1 MRAGPLSQEEQ
12 EARRDGLG
20 SSDAAIV
27 LGLSKWKKPIDLWME
42 KLGLVEIEPS
52 ETAPQ
57 RWGKLLEREII
68 SEWEERNGIRV
79 RRAKAIGR
87 LRHPEIPFLTASP
100 DGWAKRRGIVV
111 EAKTSRSS
119 AGWGD
124 PGTDEIPLHYRPQ
137 AIHLSIVTGAPVVAV
152 PVLIGGSDY
161 REYVLEPTDAQK
173 EALVEALVE
182 FWRLVET
189 KTPPDEI
196 STEYVRAIFPEDDGS
211 AKVATPQDVELVQD
225 YRRIRTVREGAEAQE
240 KELAAVVQNAIGEH
254 TKLVG
259 PGFRISFAKTKDVER
274 TDWKLVATD
283 YGRLLER
290 ILADLRA
297 ELEAGGKTPTVDPD
311 EIDLEAL
318 RSIHT
323 ETRAGSRVFRPT
335 FFDAAEGEN
344 GNG

>member
-1 MRAGPLSQEEQ
+1 MRAGPLSQEEL
-12 EARRDGLG
+12 ESRRDGIG
-20 SSDAAIV
+20 SSEAAIV
-27 LGLSKWKKPIDLWME
+27 LGLSRWKKPIDLWME
-42 KLGLVEIEPS
+42 KVGLVELEDV
-52 ETAPQ
+52 EDAPK
-57 RWGKLLEREII
+57 RWGKLLEREIVA
-68 SEWEERNGIRV
+68 EWEERNGIRV

-87 LRHPEIPFLTASP
+87 LRHPELPFLTASP

-119 AGWGD
+119 SGWGD
-124 PGTDEIPLHYRPQ
+124 PGTDEIPMHYRPQ
-137 AIHLSIVTGAPVVAV
+137 AVHLSIVTGSPVVAV
-152 PVLIGGSDY
+152 PVLIAGSDY

-211 AKVATPQDVELVQD
+211 EKVATPQDVELVQD
-225 YRRIRTVREGAEAQE
+225 YRRVRTVRESAEAQE
-240 KELAAVVQNAIGEH
+240 KELAAIVQNAIGEH

-274 TDWKLVATD
+274 TDWKLVAAD
-283 YGRLLER
+283 LER
-290 ILADLRA
+290 ALLDI
-297 ELEAGGKTPTVDPD
+297 EENGTIGTGHTIPD
-311 EIDLEAL
+311 AIAFV
-318 RSIHT
+318 RSMHS

-335 FFDAAEGEN
+335 FFEEGEN
-344 GNG
+344 GDA